1 MSDTILDFH
10 THPYLSEAEFLNHY
24 PICNPR
30 MYVQAVYQEPLST
43 EDRENILHKNAERI
57 LGIGESGRE
66 NARKPG

>member
-1 MSDTILDFH
+1 
-10 THPYLSEAEFLNHY
+10 
-24 PICNPR
+24 

-43 EDRENILHKNAERI
+43 EDRENILHKNAGRI